1 MDELICVPLSCRLA
15 AWLMA
20 SCARE
25 AAGLSRACVSGKL
38 ACSQHTRS
46 PEKGPGAHLSCLTLP
61 RLDLRRAAGPAFV
74 RRQLGP

>member
-20 SCARE
+20 SCAGE
-25 AAGLSRACVSGKL
+25 AVGLSRAYLGGLLIHSVL
-38 ACSQHTRS
+38 APLRS
-46 PEKGPGAHLSCLTLP
+46 PGAHLSCLTLP
-61 RLDLRRAAGPAFV
+61 RRDLRRAAGPAFV